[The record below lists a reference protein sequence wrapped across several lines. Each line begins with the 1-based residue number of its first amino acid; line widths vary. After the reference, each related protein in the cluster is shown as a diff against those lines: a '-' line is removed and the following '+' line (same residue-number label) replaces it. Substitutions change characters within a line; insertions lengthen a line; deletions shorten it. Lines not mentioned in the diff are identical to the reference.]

1 MRPKVELFENVG
13 KKGGDYLRSLKG
25 GGTSQRVYLTAKIIR
40 GGEWQKGER
49 P

>member
-40 GGEWQKGER
+40 GG
-49 P
+49 